1 MRDEE
6 HPPSQE
12 SLDRWND
19 WDPQNGYK
27 TEPDLHEIPH
37 DVDIDA
43 YLKNESLPRRSI
55 APGLHAGLTLGL
67 NVEKDEYYCSGT
79 ESVGFKACFTSR
91 ANKYIKIYFFFH
103 ILIFVRKAPDF
114 LEFFLSL

>member
-6 HPPSQE
+6 HPPSKE
-12 SLDRWND
+12 NLERWNN

-27 TEPDLHEIPH
+27 SEPDLHEIPH
-37 DVDIDA
+37 DVDIDE

-55 APGLHAGLTLGL
+55 APGLHAGLTLVL

-79 ESVGFKACFTSR
+79 ESVGFKACITTYTVCP
-91 ANKYIKIYFFFH
+91 NKFGMG
-103 ILIFVRKAPDF
+103 
-114 LEFFLSL
+114 